1 MEDAMTDH
9 LAAEAFGP
17 LGDRP
22 IMWVDCAAA
31 SAEGMARRY
40 RQDTRAIVVGVDLA
54 GACPSL
60 DPAFFDMLL
69 TTVVAP
75 SSPWVGVAAR
85 RMDDRRKA
93 IEARVANAPM
103 AAGIA
108 VDVFR
113 ACDHLPFDLGI
124 AMESLGYSTLL
135 AGGEFRKWRQGR
147 VRPSTIVDEV
157 DRPQVRVE
165 RDGDHVTIT
174 LARPDTRNAMRASM
188 RDALHEALCAVLDD
202 PSRPGMTLRGEGDCF
217 STGGDLAELGSAD
230 DMAQAHA
237 IRTLRSCAARLHALG
252 ERARIDLHGACIG
265 SGIEIAAAAPHRTA
279 RRGTFFQLPELDMGL
294 IPGAGGTVSLARA
307 IGRHRAS
314 YMLVSGRRVALAE
327 AVQWGLVE
335 AAA

>member
-1 MEDAMTDH
+1 MTDH
-9 LAAEAFGP
+9 LAAETFGP

-22 IMWVDCAAA
+22 IMWVDCATA
-31 SAEGMARRY
+31 SAEGTARRY
-40 RQDTRAIVVGVDLA
+40 RQDMRAIVVGVDLV

-69 TTVVAP
+69 TTVEAP
-75 SSPWVGVAAR
+75 PSPWVGVAVS
-85 RMDDRRKA
+85 RMNDRRRA
-93 IEARVANAPM
+93 IEARVAKAPM

-108 VDVFR
+108 MDVAR

-124 AMESLGYSTLL
+124 TVESLGYSTLL
-135 AGGEFRKWRQGR
+135 AGGEFRTWRHGR
-147 VRPSTIVDEV
+147 GRPSAIVDEV

-165 RDGDHVTIT
+165 REDDHVTIT
-174 LARPDTRNAMRASM
+174 LARPDTRNAMRAPM

-217 STGGDLAELGSAD
+217 STGGDLAEFGIAD
-230 DMAQAHA
+230 DMAKAHA

-252 ERARIDLHGACIG
+252 ARARVELHGACIG
-265 SGIEIAAAAPHRTA
+265 SGIEIAAAATYRSA
-279 RRGTFFQLPELDMGL
+279 RPGTFFLLPELDMGL

-314 YMLVSGRRVALAE
+314 YMLLSGRRIGLAE

-335 AAA
+335 EVA